1 MEIYTMTQRPSMP
14 LNPACAP
21 SALALEWAPALL
33 AAPITVPSAE
43 RDPAQAVRL
52 VAVLAAERA
61 PVSRVHQV
69 QVQAEL
75 AQALTLTGGINGST
89 GFKGTDVS
97 KKRYADGGSGV
108 PPRGRPV

>member
-14 LNPACAP
+14 LTRACAP
-21 SALALEWAPALL
+21 SAASVAEWKTALPTAPVAT
-33 AAPITVPSAE
+33 P
-43 RDPAQAVRL
+43 

-61 PVSRVHQV
+61 PVSQVHQV

-75 AQALTLTGGINGST
+75 AGILTLTSGINGTNSSTSTT
-89 GFKGTDVS
+89 GFKGSNVS